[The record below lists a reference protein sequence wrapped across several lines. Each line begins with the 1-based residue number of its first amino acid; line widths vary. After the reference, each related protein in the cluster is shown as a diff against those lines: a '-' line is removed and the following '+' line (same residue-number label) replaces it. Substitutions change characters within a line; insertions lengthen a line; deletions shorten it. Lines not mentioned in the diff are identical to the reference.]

1 MAVEESS
8 EEQKRRDAAGT
19 RPSWWWRFSP
29 RNPEFR
35 EEVES
40 YGLSVVLHLLLLLL
54 LGLVTLGGGGGSGD
68 EVGADGSIAQSSKS
82 SALSAEALE
91 QIMKKQEVKPIE
103 AQLPNP
109 TRRRVPQMTQ
119 MVRTAP
125 SQSVTAAGIGGGV
138 GGGLGAGIGKN
149 FGDFLGLLKRAGFDC
164 VFVVDSTG
172 SMKYVINQTQEKISR
187 LVGLIQKLV
196 PVARVGLVLY
206 KDKGEDWVVRKS
218 DLTFHGDKLRS
229 FVSGIEAD
237 GGGDWEEGIKDGLE
251 AAVRDMSWRSRSKKI
266 IVLVASSPPHEKDV
280 PAIQQL
286 VAEFRGKGGVIST
299 IDVSQPAH
307 IEFERALHIS
317 IYGTPPEKITEL
329 PPFYAEIQKALRGI
343 ARGANGEMVAL
354 EKNEDIMRELMVVAF
369 GKEWESKVA
378 QYAQE
383 LES

>member
-1 MAVEESS
+1 MAPEANS
-8 EEQKRRDAAGT
+8 EERTRREEPGKL
-19 RPSWWWRFSP
+19 RPWWWRFSP
-29 RNPEFR
+29 ANPDFR

-40 YGLSVVLHLLLLLL
+40 YGLSVILHLLLLLL

-68 EVGADGSIAQSSKS
+68 QVGADGSIAQSSQQN
-82 SALSAEALE
+82 ALSAEALE
-91 QIMKKQEVKPIE
+91 QILKKQEVKPIQ

-109 TRRRVPQMTQ
+109 TRRAVSQMTQ

-125 SQSVTAAGIGGGV
+125 SQSVSAAGIGGGV
-138 GGGLGAGIGKN
+138 GGGVGAGIGKN

-172 SMKYVINQTQEKISR
+172 SMKYVIEQTQQKISR

-206 KDKGEDWVVRKS
+206 RDRGEDWVVRKS
-218 DLTFHGDKLRS
+218 DLTFHADKLRS
-229 FVSGIEAD
+229 FVSGIEAE

-251 AAVRDMSWRSRSKKI
+251 AAVRQMSWRSRSKKI
-266 IVLVASSPPHEKDV
+266 IVLVASSPPHKDEV

-299 IDVSQPAH
+299 IDVSTPAH
-307 IEFERALHIS
+307 EEFERQLHIS
-317 IYGTPPEKITEL
+317 IYGKPPDKITEM
-329 PPFYAEIQKALRGI
+329 PPFYAEIQGALKSI

-354 EKNEDIMRELMVVAF
+354 ERNEDIMRELMVAAF

-378 QYAQE
+378 QYAQD
-383 LES
+383 LGS